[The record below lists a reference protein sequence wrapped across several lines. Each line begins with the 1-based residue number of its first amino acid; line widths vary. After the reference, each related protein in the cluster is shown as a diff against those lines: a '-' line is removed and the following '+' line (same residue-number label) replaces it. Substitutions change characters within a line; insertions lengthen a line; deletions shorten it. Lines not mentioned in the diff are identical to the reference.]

1 MGKISDAIERHKKE
15 KTFSEASAGNIC
27 TQQKCSDKLVVLS
40 LPHSIDAENFKTLR
54 ARVLFAED
62 RKRPRTI
69 MVTSAFPSEGKTF
82 VSANLAVSIALGIDE
97 YVLLVDCDLR
107 RPSLH
112 EMFGYTS
119 TEGLHEYL
127 TGKKEL
133 PDLIIRT
140 QIGKLSLLPGG
151 DTPPNPAELLSS
163 TRMEAFLEEVK
174 GRYEDRFI
182 VIDSTPSQV
191 TAETSVLAR
200 YVDGI
205 ILIVAK
211 SYEGAEQ
218 IYKERGKKE
227 DKFSHWRN
235 PILRH
240 RPAALK
246 YAYLDPWY
254 LAETLELKDGATKEG
269 ILLVTYHD
277 VVAYHDG

>member
-15 KTFSEASAGNIC
+15 KSSKIEDAGGKKREGFTLKDSEEASAGNIC

-40 LPHSIDAENFKTLR
+40 LPHSVDAENFKTLR
-54 ARVLFAED
+54 ARVLFAGN

-140 QIGKLSLLPGG
+140 QIGKLSLLPAG
-151 DTPPNPAELLSS
+151 DTPANPAELLSS

-191 TAETSVLAR
+191 TAETNVLAR

-205 ILIVAK
+205 ILVVMAK
-211 SYEGAEQ
+211 KSPRGAVQET
-218 IYKERGKKE
+218 INNLGREKILGVVFNGYSTASKGYYKYYKKYYKEK
-227 DKFSHWRN
+227 
-235 PILRH
+235 
-240 RPAALK
+240 
-246 YAYLDPWY
+246 
-254 LAETLELKDGATKEG
+254 
-269 ILLVTYHD
+269 
-277 VVAYHDG
+277 

>member
-1 MGKISDAIERHKKE
+1 MKKRALTEGKMLTNVKSPP
-15 KTFSEASAGNIC
+15 KTPTRPMSPPPGRYPNKHN
-27 TQQKCSDKLVVLS
+27 QDSDKDGLKLF
-40 LPHSIDAENFKTLR
+40 IFKIH
-54 ARVLFAED
+54 ED
-62 RKRPRTI
+62 C
-69 MVTSAFPSEGKTF
+69 A
-82 VSANLAVSIALGIDE
+82 
-97 YVLLVDCDLR
+97 
-107 RPSLH
+107 
-112 EMFGYTS
+112 
-119 TEGLHEYL
+119 
-127 TGKKEL
+127 
-133 PDLIIRT
+133 
-140 QIGKLSLLPGG
+140 
-151 DTPPNPAELLSS
+151 
-163 TRMEAFLEEVK
+163 
-174 GRYEDRFI
+174 
-182 VIDSTPSQV
+182 
-191 TAETSVLAR
+191 